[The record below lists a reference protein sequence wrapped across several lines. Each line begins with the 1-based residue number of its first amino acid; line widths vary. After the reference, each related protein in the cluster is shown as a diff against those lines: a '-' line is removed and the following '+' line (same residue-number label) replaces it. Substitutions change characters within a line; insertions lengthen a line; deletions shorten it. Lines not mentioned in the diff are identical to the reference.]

1 MENVS
6 LIGIGKL
13 GLCLALT
20 FEKFGYNVIGCDVNS
35 DYVNQINSK
44 TFDSDEDGVSQAL
57 RASNNFTA
65 TTDLSTC
72 VEHSNIL
79 FLLVA
84 TPSLP
89 NGKYDHTQVDS
100 VVNQL
105 LTLPRPTQHKQLIV
119 CCTTMPEYCDTVQ
132 QRLSEHN
139 YTVSYNPEFI
149 AQGTILR
156 DQENASLVLI
166 GEGSSEAGDI
176 IQKVYEN
183 TTVSNPTIARMS
195 RHQAEIC
202 KIALNCFLTTKI
214 SFANMIGDIARF
226 AGIEPEPI
234 LKAIG
239 SESRIS
245 PLYLNYGYGYGGPC
259 FPRDNRALAIYAEEK
274 GVDALISIASD
285 QFNTQHLKNQV
296 ELFKQQ
302 HDISE
307 PVLFE
312 YVTYKPQSTMLVESQ
327 QLLFAKTLAQ
337 DGYNVIIRERKSVI
351 RELRELY
358 GDLFYYQER
367 PD

>member
-1 MENVS
+1 MEKVS

-20 FEKFGYNVIGCDVNS
+20 FEKFGYNVLGCDI
-35 DYVNQINSK
+35 DDRYVNQINDR
-44 TFDSDEDGVSQAL
+44 TFDSDEEGVNEAL
-57 RASNNFTA
+57 QRCENFKA
-65 TTDLSTC
+65 TTVLGDC
-72 VEHSNIL
+72 VEHSDIL

-84 TPSLP
+84 TPSLA
-89 NGKYDHTQVDS
+89 NGKYDHTQVDG
-100 VVNQL
+100 VVEQL
-105 LTLPRPTQHKQLIV
+105 LLLPRPSTHKQLIV

-132 QRLSEHN
+132 ERLSGHN

-166 GEGSSEAGDI
+166 GEGSPTAGDM
-176 IQKVYEN
+176 IQQIYEN
-183 TTVSNPTIARMS
+183 TTVSDPTIARMS

-214 SFANMIGDIARF
+214 SFANMVGDIARF
-226 AGIEPEPI
+226 AGLNPKPI

-259 FPRDNRALAIYAEEK
+259 FPRDNRALAIYAKEK
-274 GVDALISIASD
+274 GVDALISLASD
-285 QFNTQHLKNQV
+285 EFNTQHLKYQV

-302 HDISE
+302 HDVSE
-307 PVLFE
+307 PILFE

-327 QLLFAKTLAQ
+327 QLLFAKTLAE
-337 DGYNVIIRERKSVI
+337 DGYDVIIRERKSVI
-351 RELRELY
+351 KELRELY
-358 GDLFYYQER
+358 DDLFYYQER